1 MIKLAH
7 IDGVDFIHLE
17 KSYELDKIRFATFE
31 YFRKILGM
39 ADYVGNF
46 KSWLERS
53 DVFLLVAIEK
63 NTIIGWV
70 MNERWETNAG
80 NDDPI
85 FVLRAIEVTP
95 DITRSGIGKK
105 LFNVVVQTLPGYII
119 VKPVNDTAKA
129 FFSSLGFR
137 QTGKGSVIDL
147 SDHPGYFA
155 LPSKT
160 KKHHKERIPNG
171 LNLCG
176 DAIDKSFINYVD
188 AEKVVSETVKRTK
201 AKEHVITE
209 KIEAGD
215 HKMMSACQCGEFYTK
230 KYRIKGDRNGIIF
243 ICRNCEKER
252 YFMPEIGNQ

>member
-7 IDGVDFIHLE
+7 IEGIDFIHLE
-17 KSYELDKIRFATFE
+17 KPHELDKYRFATFE

-39 ADYVGNF
+39 ADYIGNF
-46 KSWLERS
+46 KSWLGRS
-53 DVFLLVAIEK
+53 TVFLLVAIEN

-70 MNERWETNAG
+70 MTERWDKNAG

-105 LFNVVVQTLPGYII
+105 LFNIVIQTLPGYII

-129 FFSSLGFR
+129 FFAHLGFR
-137 QTGKGSVIDL
+137 PTGKSSVIDL

-160 KKHHKERIPNG
+160 K
-171 LNLCG
+171 
-176 DAIDKSFINYVD
+176 
-188 AEKVVSETVKRTK
+188 
-201 AKEHVITE
+201 
-209 KIEAGD
+209 
-215 HKMMSACQCGEFYTK
+215 
-230 KYRIKGDRNGIIF
+230 
-243 ICRNCEKER
+243 
-252 YFMPEIGNQ
+252 